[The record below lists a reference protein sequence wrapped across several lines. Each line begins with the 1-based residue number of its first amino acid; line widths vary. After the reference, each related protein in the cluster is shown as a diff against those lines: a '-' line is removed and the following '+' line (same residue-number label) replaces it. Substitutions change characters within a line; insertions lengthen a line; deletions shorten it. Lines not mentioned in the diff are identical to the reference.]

1 MHRPRNILVLLA
13 ALGLTLSPAAAQP
26 RKKVKAATQADVER
40 LEKKIEEQQKQIDK
54 LIRVQQQFLG
64 ALSAQFEGA
73 TPPPAPSVEPKPA
86 PAVPAKP
93 TPTSEKPAEPKPVP
107 KPAAGSTGAATLKP
121 EKKGELGTV
130 VGKVEGAGDA
140 IVYVDSIVAPVKG
153 SASMKQEGKQ
163 FVPQTLVVTKGT
175 YVDFPNRDAIFH
187 NVFSATPDNAFDLGS
202 YRQGETKGVLMSKP
216 GVVTVYCNMHSQ
228 MVGHILVV
236 PNANYVRAGKDGFFR
251 LNNVPVGTHRIAAWA
266 PNAKPAVTTANVTAN
281 EVVSVELAVTRGKT
295 LPHQKKDGMPYGS
308 YQK

>member
-1 MHRPRNILVLLA
+1 MLVLVA
-13 ALGLTLSPAAAQP
+13 FGMTLSPAGAQP
-26 RKKVKAATQADVER
+26 RKKIKAASQSDIER

-73 TPPPAPSVEPKPA
+73 TPPPAPVVDPKPA
-86 PAVPAKP
+86 PVQPAKP
-93 TPTSEKPAEPKPVP
+93 TPTSEKPEPKP
-107 KPAAGSTGAATLKP
+107 KAAPAATSALKP
-121 EKKGELGTV
+121 ESKELGTV
-130 VGKVEGAGDA
+130 VGKVEGAENA
-140 IVYVDSIVAPVKG
+140 IVYVDSIVASVKG
-153 SASMKQEGKQ
+153 TATMKQEGKQ

-187 NVFSATPDNAFDLGS
+187 NVFSATPDNSFDLGS

-236 PNANYVRAGKDGFFR
+236 PNGNYVRAGKDGFFR
-251 LNNVPVGTHRIAAWA
+251 LTNVPVGTHRIAAWA
-266 PNAKPAVTTANVTAN
+266 PNSKPAVTTANVTAN
-281 EVVSVELAVTRGKT
+281 EVVTVELAVAKGKT
-295 LPHQKKDGMPYGS
+295 LPHQRKDGMPYGS
-308 YQK
+308 YEK